1 MGENKKIVIALISGL
16 FILVLLLAFIFKI
29 LKDIPENSKAL
40 ISQKTELNLL
50 ENKIA
55 GLESFEREYKI
66 NKEELE
72 KIDKLLLDVE
82 NPVDF
87 INFLNFLRKTAA
99 DSGVSINIS
108 PPSPK
113 KEVSGSPWRSIAFQI
128 SGSGKFLNLMR
139 FLDKLKNSP
148 YLLEV
153 SGLSARAA
161 REDEKKLS
169 PDEININLFLTIF
182 TIR

>member
-1 MGENKKIVIALISGL
+1 MGENKKTIIALISGL
-16 FILVLLLAFIFKI
+16 FILVLLLVFIFKI
-29 LKDIPENSKAL
+29 LKDIPENSKDL

-55 GLESFEREYKI
+55 GIESFEREYKI

-72 KIDKLLLDVE
+72 KIDKLLLE
-82 NPVDF
+82 FGNPVNF
-87 INFLNFLRKTAA
+87 IDFLNFLRKTAA
-99 DSGVSINIS
+99 DSEVSINIS

-113 KEVSGSPWRSIAFQI
+113 KEVSGSPWPSITFQI

-153 SGLSARAA
+153 SDLSARAV
-161 REDEKKLS
+161 REDEKKS
-169 PDEININLFLTIF
+169 PPDEINANLSLMVFVK
-182 TIR
+182 